1 MSTNDFTPRQ
11 LNASNFADRWQ
22 PRPDAHSKARGE
34 QRYPTDELDWPGLLH
49 GRILRSPYPH
59 AQITGINVDA
69 ARKLPGVHAV
79 ITAADIPGDNHY
91 GIVFRDQPVFCTDR
105 VRYLG
110 DALAAVAAD
119 TPEIAAHA
127 LRLIE
132 VQYTALPV

>member
-1 MSTNDFTPRQ
+1 MSINDFTPRQ

-69 ARKLPGVHAV
+69 ARKLPGVHAAQLV
-79 ITAADIPGDNHY
+79 VPSTSWYLPAGHSVHAARP
-91 GIVFRDQPVFCTDR
+91 
-105 VRYLG
+105 LS
-110 DALAAVAAD
+110 AL
-119 TPEIAAHA
+119 
-127 LRLIE
+127 
-132 VQYTALPV
+132 